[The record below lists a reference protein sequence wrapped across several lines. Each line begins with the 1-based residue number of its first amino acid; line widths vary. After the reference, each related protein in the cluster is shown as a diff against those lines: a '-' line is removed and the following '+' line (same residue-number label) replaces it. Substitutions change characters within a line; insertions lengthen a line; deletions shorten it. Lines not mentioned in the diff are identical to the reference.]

1 MKIVEVFQSNG
12 INIICVD
19 RKLTWRERSKKTV
32 KIKDL
37 VLTVNATTNDRCV
50 RNDFIY
56 FFLKFCHNGTPSL
69 KNIIGVNC

>member
-19 RKLTWRERSKKTV
+19 RKLTWRERAKKTV

-37 VLTVNATTNDRCV
+37 VLTVNATTNDRWLSSRDEIENV
-50 RNDFIY
+50 Q
-56 FFLKFCHNGTPSL
+56 SL
-69 KNIIGVNC
+69 AGEEIELL